1 MGGVGGVGWEVYA
14 GGGRRLIGH
23 DGNTIG
29 QASFMLLVPDAGVAI
44 VLLTNGGDGMG
55 LFHDVAGPLLRELA
69 GVDLPE
75 SPTPSAE
82 PAALDAAPFA
92 GVYSNTIVD
101 MVVSLDD
108 SGRAWLEQR
117 PQAVLADPKS
127 ASRDEPLPFRD
138 NPLILHEP
146 TGQRKS
152 RLE

>member
-29 QASFMLLVPDAGVAI
+29 QASFMRLVPDAGVAI

-92 GVYSNTIVD
+92 GVYSRSEEHTSELQ
-101 MVVSLDD
+101 SLMRI
-108 SGRAWLEQR
+108 SY
-117 PQAVLADPKS
+117 AVFCLKQK
-127 ASRDEPLPFRD
+127 
-138 NPLILHEP
+138 NKH
-146 TGQRKS
+146 
-152 RLE
+152 